1 MERYYKILK
10 QPVVTENTFDLIDE
24 HNKIVFLVQRNAN
37 KFQIREAIERI
48 YNVKVVKVNTMITT
62 SGTKKAF
69 IKLHSSDSAAE
80 LAIKLGIF

>member
-1 MERYYKILK
+1 MEKYYKILK

-24 HNKIVFLVQRNAN
+24 HNKIVFLVRRDAN
-37 KFQIREAIERI
+37 KYQIREAIERI
-48 YNVKVVKVNTMITT
+48 YNVKVIKVNTMITPA
-62 SGTKKAF
+62 GTKKAF

>member
-1 MERYYKILK
+1 MEKYYKILK

-24 HNKIVFLVQRNAN
+24 HNKIVFLVRRDAN
-37 KFQIREAIERI
+37 KYQIREAIERI
-48 YNVKVVKVNTMITT
+48 YNVKVIKVNTMITP

-69 IKLHSSDSAAE
+69 IKLHPSDSAAE

>member
-37 KFQIREAIERI
+37 KYQIREAIEKI

-62 SGTKKAF
+62 AGTKKAF
-69 IKLHSSDSAAE
+69 VKLHSSDSAAE